1 MKKFLSDIL
10 KEPDGKYS
18 RKSFFMIVA
27 FLIAMLLG
35 LFIVVSDYFLEQ
47 EINRYAI
54 DIFDTLLLF
63 SAGISGLSLLDK
75 KTKDKNKEEL

>member
-1 MKKFLSDIL
+1 
-10 KEPDGKYS
+10 
-18 RKSFFMIVA
+18 MIVA